1 MNSTTFNTHTNAN
14 YAGNVAN
21 AVRQLFAAL
30 FARKPV
36 AVTSE
41 ATAEPVEVASWW
53 MSSAAKDLE
62 ARSPILAVEL
72 RYIAARFG

>member
-30 FARKPV
+30 FARKQV
-36 AVTSE
+36 A
-41 ATAEPVEVASWW
+41 ATAEPVEVAAWW

-62 ARSPILAVEL
+62 ARSPIVALEL

>member
-1 MNSTTFNTHTNAN
+1 MTSTTYNTHTNAN

-30 FARKPV
+30 FAKKPADV
-36 AVTSE
+36 AE
-41 ATAEPVEVASWW
+41 AQRADETIWW
-53 MSSAAKDLE
+53 LSSTAKDVE
-62 ARSPILAVEL
+62 AHSPNLAAEL